1 MGIVGR
7 VVGGVVGVGLV
18 AAGGVAFQD
27 DAVRD
32 ETGVIQEA
40 GEVGAFRIQVGDCL
54 QDPGDGLI
62 ESVAAVPCSEAHEF
76 EAYHS
81 FDVSFV
87 EWPGEAA
94 ISEEAGVGC
103 YDQFFPFVGMKYEQ
117 SIYEFTWLE
126 PTKDS
131 FEQIDDK
138 EVLCLV
144 TPYEGGTKTGT
155 ARDTAQ

>member
-32 ETGVIQEA
+32 ESGVIEEA

-62 ESVAAVPCSEAHEF
+62 ESVAAVPCGEPHWS

-81 FDVSFV
+81 FEVGFAD
-87 EWPGEAA
+87 WPGGEA
-94 ISEEAGVGC
+94 ISEEAGQGC
-103 YDQFFPFVGMKYEQ
+103 YGQFSAFVGMSYEQ

-126 PTKDS
+126 PTQDS
-131 FEQIDDK
+131 FEQVDDK
-138 EVLCLV
+138 EVVCLISL
-144 TPYEGGTKTGT
+144 YEGGTKTGT
-155 ARDTAQ
+155 ARNASQ